1 MVGTRRP
8 SDLQMGFSL
17 LELLVVLMVS
27 ALLLTLLSQVLGT
40 MMQASRS
47 AISGSAR
54 YEERL
59 LAERILTQLIKSML
73 VLKVDGQKH
82 GFVGGAEGM
91 EFFATPPESLAH
103 LGLVKVR
110 VFGERQPGK
119 HQVLMLEIE
128 PISDRGM
135 GSQIS
140 RHAPLRK
147 RLMEDVTAVTVS
159 YISGS
164 GEGDRRELRAWPN
177 LISLPT
183 LVKLSVQQAGEALS
197 FDILARPR
205 RELGGDCEFSAL
217 SLECH

>member
-1 MVGTRRP
+1 LKGMTRRR
-8 SDLQMGFSL
+8 SDFQMGFSL

-54 YEERL
+54 YEEKL
-59 LAERILTQLIKSML
+59 LAERVLTQLIKSML
-73 VLKVDGQKH
+73 VLKVDGQKR
-82 GFVGGAEGM
+82 GLVGSAEGM
-91 EFFATPPESLAH
+91 EFFASPPESLAH

-110 VFGERQPGK
+110 VFGEQQQGR

-128 PISDRGM
+128 PISERGM
-135 GSQIS
+135 GSKIR

-147 RLMEDVTAVTVS
+147 RLLEDVTAVTVS
-159 YISGS
+159 YIP

-183 LVKLSVQQAGEALS
+183 LVKLSVRQAGEVLS